1 MYDLLQYDLLTLTI
15 LSFFFFN
22 DPATTEIYTL
32 SLHDALPIS
41 FLLKESPVFFV
52 VKLWI
57 HLAHVQKIPL
67 GLRVGVDERFQ
78 PTNWNFAIGWV
89 QRMDER
95 SRQIHEGQ
103 TPDFFA
109 VSRQVGWQCIQF
121 HGQPHLDSALVGV
134 PDDFVQQVLRDLKSL
149 VRGFD
154 ILHFRR
160 RKSAKFK
167 AFFANRNI
175 VGGSRAKSTVSP
187 RHEPALLRGNVAE
200 HRSLALVTVFQPR
213 FVREDRKSVV

>member
-1 MYDLLQYDLLTLTI
+1 MGRHRVPLFQQVLEEIQVADIRIHYQIGI
-15 LSFFFFN
+15 LRN
-22 DPATTEIYTL
+22 VDDPGNSRFPQLKKLRT
-32 SLHDALPIS
+32 

-78 PTNWNFAIGWV
+78 PTHLNFAIGLV

-109 VSRQVGWQCIQF
+109 VSRQVWWRSEEHTSELQSRQY
-121 HGQPHLDSALVGV
+121 LV
-134 PDDFVQQVLRDLKSL
+134 
-149 VRGFD
+149 
-154 ILHFRR
+154 
-160 RKSAKFK
+160 
-167 AFFANRNI
+167 
-175 VGGSRAKSTVSP
+175 
-187 RHEPALLRGNVAE
+187 
-200 HRSLALVTVFQPR
+200 
-213 FVREDRKSVV
+213 